1 LVQVVLLVFITVIW
15 LLVVLE
21 AIQHLEHY
29 LLPKQVVV
37 VLALVVQVE
46 VLLAMEAVIA
56 PHKVEVQPMVA
67 VQVEHEM
74 AKLVLEVLVFTDS
87 AEVVEAAEM
96 LVQMAAEVIWKVLV
110 LTQAQVAAVVVLV
123 KVAVMVELAEVDTV

>member
-1 LVQVVLLVFITVIW
+1 